1 LLILFILNLLYYF
14 ITFHRNAFKTRHKS
28 DLLKGSLML
37 LCCIALQYI
46 DVSRLYHFVRGQNIV
61 KLYLIYN
68 LMEVRLKKK
77 KKKKKINILQI
88 ILIIYI

>member
-1 LLILFILNLLYYF
+1 
-14 ITFHRNAFKTRHKS
+14 
-28 DLLKGSLML
+28 ML